1 MQAKALRLAIH
12 RRFAYTDGLLERRG
26 HAPKGDHPVAK
37 KKPKESPEARRY
49 LVTGGA
55 GFIGSH
61 LSERLLNEGHE
72 VVAFDDLSTGRLDN
86 LRHLEGNPRFD
97 YVIESVT
104 NEPLLQ
110 NIINDVDAVF
120 HLAAGVGVMNV
131 VRSPIHTIETTLY
144 PTELVLNCAAS
155 AGNRRVLI
163 TSSSEVYGK
172 GTKVPFS
179 EEDDMLFGPTSRS
192 RWSYGC
198 AKAIGE
204 FLALAYHAER
214 KLPVVIVRLFN
225 TAGPRQL
232 GDYGMVL
239 PRLVAQAV
247 KGGPITVYGD
257 GVQTRCFLHVSD
269 AVDALSLLMRCTEA
283 EGQVVNVGSDEE
295 TSINELAER
304 VRRRVNPRAEIVHV
318 PYDEAYGPRFED
330 LRRRVPDLTRLG
342 RLIGFKPARTLDDI
356 IDAVAEECRTRQQ
369 KLDKL

>member
-1 MQAKALRLAIH
+1 
-12 RRFAYTDGLLERRG
+12 
-26 HAPKGDHPVAK
+26 VAK
-37 KKPKESPEARRY
+37 KKPKESPATQRY

-55 GFIGSH
+55 GFVGGH
-61 LSERLLNEGHE
+61 LCQRLLEEGHE
-72 VVAFDDLSTGRLDN
+72 VIAFDDLSTGRLDN
-86 LRHLEGNPRFD
+86 LRPLEGSPRFD

-110 NIINDVDAVF
+110 NIINDVDGVF

-131 VRSPIHTIETTLY
+131 VRSPIHTLENTLY

-155 AGNRRVLI
+155 ASNRRVLI

-179 EEDDMLFGPTSRS
+179 EEDDMLFGSTSTS

-198 AKAIGE
+198 AKAVGE
-204 FLALAYHAER
+204 FLALAYHRER

-225 TAGPRQL
+225 TVGPRQL

-269 AVDALSLLMRCTEA
+269 AVDALLRLMRCPEA

-304 VRRRVNPRAEIVHV
+304 VRRRVNPRAKIVHV
-318 PYDEAYGPRFED
+318 PYDEAYGVGFQD
-330 LRRRVPDLTRLG
+330 LRRRIPDLTRVR
-342 RLIGFKPARTLDDI
+342 RLIGFEPTKTLDDI
-356 IDAVAEECRTRQQ
+356 IDAVAEECRAKQQ
-369 KLDKL
+369 NLDKL